1 MQIVSGSTRR
11 PETDIRQNGLKATKI
26 FYLPVRRGVFLFS
39 IKNIFCNSSEKGI
52 TVLKVTHALRHVQ
65 KREGTELL
73 VAANTFQKFS
83 SHTFL
88 LL

>member
-1 MQIVSGSTRR
+1 MQIVSGRTRR

-26 FYLPVRRGVFLFS
+26 FYLPVFLFS

-52 TVLKVTHALRHVQ
+52 TVLKVTHALRHAQ
-65 KREGTELL
+65 KLEGTELL